1 MRAARPIPFISIRR
15 SPMAPAYYH
24 GRPAYVWI
32 TALER
37 RHHRSAGIAGYPQP
51 RRIQVSG
58 L

>member
-1 MRAARPIPFISIRR
+1 MPTARPALSLSGRR
-15 SPMAPAYYH
+15 SPMAPAYYQ
-24 GRPAYVWI
+24 GRPAHVWI

-37 RHHRSAGIAGYPQP
+37 RHHHSAGTEGYPQP